1 MSNIEQEEGI
11 KKIEEAMINGLL
23 NYLKTGDF
31 PNNSPNSYMIAYSQ
45 VHKLADDENNSSEKL
60 FNYYNDTI
68 KNYIDSAYKR
78 IKTLPN
84 DKLLDEFILENKKCN
99 QLIYWMKR
107 IFTYLDKFYTKNKQK
122 GTLCTNGLKNYR
134 EIMFIPLKDK
144 LYSIVNNL
152 IKNDRNCNISFRYKI
167 KALLKIIEEVD
178 YNEPN
183 IIKEKDNL
191 KWEGTN
197 KNHFIDEWFNFFK
210 QATVNYIRD
219 KAMEDIQ
226 SKSAPEYIKSCLKYL
241 LEEEERKNEYILNN
255 YYKQIDDINNEYL
268 IEKNAKTLAEKETGF
283 SFMFKNKKDDE
294 IKEAYELLSR
304 SPNALKIISENFD
317 PYIRSRGDE
326 LYKNK
331 DLSKDPIK
339 FIPEL
344 IKLKKEMDDL
354 VEKCFDNSML
364 FQNTKNNA
372 FAFFMSKELYSKQLA
387 NYVDYMMK
395 IGIKSFNEQQIENVL
410 NDVINLFKCLN
421 NKLIFSTEAN
431 KKMSDRLIAGK
442 TISLVAEKNFIAKLR
457 TEAGAQYFTKMTGMI
472 NDLEN
477 SKTEIDLYKNQPH
490 KGQPHGIKFNT
501 KVVSQSAWEIS
512 TNKMD
517 KIEINPVIE
526 DCLKDFND
534 FYTKRHKDHKL
545 LWCYGLTNV
554 EIKYN
559 GYNKNYLSNSTLCQ
573 YCILD
578 LLQKNKELS
587 IKQIS
592 EMLGYREAAV
602 INDIS
607 GLVYNISFNKQ
618 RAKNKGVII
627 GDFGDEFKPENKV
640 KINDDFVCNNLKFNT
655 LPMVS
660 KKKVQNKENELEEA
674 TILKRYQDNILQS
687 TITRIM
693 KSRINVKTP
702 HNWLINETAKQIEIF
717 KAQPM
722 QIKDN
727 IEKLIEKQI
736 IKRNEKDRNC
746 YDYIA

>member
-1 MSNIEQEEGI
+1 MSSIEQEEGI

-23 NYLKTGDF
+23 NYLKTGNF

-45 VHKLADDENNSSEKL
+45 VHKLADDENNSSETL
-60 FNYYNDTI
+60 FNYYNKTI
-68 KNYIDSAYKR
+68 EKYIESAFKR
-78 IKTLPN
+78 IKGLPD
-84 DKLLDEFILENKKCN
+84 DKLLDEFIIENKKCN

-134 EIMFIPLKDK
+134 TIMFIPLKDK
-144 LYSIVNNL
+144 LYKIVNNL

-167 KALLKIIEEVD
+167 KTLLKIFEEID
-178 YNEPN
+178 YNNPN
-183 IIKEKDNL
+183 IVKEKDNL
-191 KWEGTN
+191 KWEGEN
-197 KNHFIDEWFNFFK
+197 KNQFIDEWFNCFK
-210 QATVNYIRD
+210 QATTTYIKE
-219 KAMEDIQ
+219 KALEDIQ

-241 LEEEERKNEYILNN
+241 AEEDERKNEYILSS
-255 YYKQIDDINNEYL
+255 YYKQIDDINNDYL

-304 SPNALKIISENFD
+304 APSALKIISDNFD
-317 PYIRSRGDE
+317 PYIRGRGDE

-410 NDVINLFKCLN
+410 NDIINLFKCLN

-477 SKTEIDLYKNQPH
+477 SKGEIDLYKNLQH
-490 KGQPHGIKFNT
+490 KGQPYGIKFNT

-512 TNKMD
+512 SSKMD
-517 KIEINPVIE
+517 KIEISPVIE

-545 LWCYGLTNV
+545 LWCYGLTNA

-559 GYNKNYLSNSTLCQ
+559 GYSKNYLSNSTLCQ

-578 LLQKNKELS
+578 LLQKNGELT

-592 EMLGYREAAV
+592 EMLGYKDTYV
-602 INDIS
+602 INDIN
-607 GLVYNISFNKQ
+607 GLVYNVSFNRQ
-618 RAKNKGVII
+618 RAKDKGVII
-627 GDFGDEFKPENKV
+627 GDFGEEFKPENKI
-640 KINDDFVCNNLKFNT
+640 KLNDKFICQNLKFNT

-660 KKKVQNKENELEEA
+660 KKKVPNKENELEEA

-693 KSRINVKTP
+693 KSRINVKTTHP
-702 HNWLINETAKQIEIF
+702 WLINETAKQIEMF

-746 YDYIA
+746 YDYVA

>member
-1 MSNIEQEEGI
+1 MVDINEGI
-11 KKIEEAMINGLL
+11 RIIEDAMIDGLL
-23 NYLKTGDF
+23 KYLNTGDF
-31 PNNSPNSYMIAYSQ
+31 PNNSPNSYMTAYSE

-60 FNYYNDTI
+60 FNYFNTKI
-68 KNYIDSAYKR
+68 KDYVESAAKR
-78 IKTLPN
+78 IKNLSD
-84 DKLLDEFILENKKCN
+84 DKLLDEFILENEKCN

-122 GTLCTNGLKNYR
+122 GSLCTNGLKIYR
-134 EIMFIPLKDK
+134 EVMFVPLKEK
-144 LYSIVNNL
+144 LFKIVNNL

-167 KALLKIIEEVD
+167 KTLLKIFEEID
-178 YNEPN
+178 YHEPN
-183 IIKEKDNL
+183 IVKEKDKL
-191 KWEGTN
+191 KWEGQN
-197 KNHFIDEWFNFFK
+197 KNVFIDEWFNSYFK
-210 QATVNYIRD
+210 KSTVDYIKE
-219 KAMEDIQ
+219 KASNDIQ
-226 SKSAPEYIKSCLKYL
+226 SKSAPEYIKSSLKYL
-241 LEEEERKNEYILNN
+241 FEEEERKNEFILST

-268 IEKNAKTLAEKETGF
+268 IEKNAKTLAEKDTGF

-294 IKEAYELLSR
+294 IKDAYSLLSR
-304 SPNALKIISENFD
+304 APSSLKVISDNFD

-395 IGIKSFNEQQIENVL
+395 MGIKSFNESQIENVL
-410 NDVINLFKCLN
+410 NDIINLFKCLN
-421 NKLIFSTEAN
+421 NKLIFSQEAN

-442 TISLVAEKNFIAKLR
+442 YLSIVAEKNFIAKLR

-477 SKTEIDLYKNQPH
+477 SKLEIDYYKQQQH
-490 KGQPHGIKFNT
+490 KGQPYGIKFNV

-512 TNKMD
+512 ANKMD
-517 KIEINPVIE
+517 KIEISPVIS
-526 DCLKDFND
+526 DCLKDFNE

-545 LWCYGLTNV
+545 QWCYGLTNV
-554 EIKYN
+554 EIKYG
-559 GYNKNYLSNSTLCQ
+559 GYNKNYVSNSTLCQ
-573 YCILD
+573 YCILN
-578 LLQKNKELS
+578 LLSKEKELS
-587 IKQIS
+587 IKTIS
-592 EMLGYREAAV
+592 EILGYKDTYV

-607 GLVYNISFNKQ
+607 GLVFNISYNKQ

-627 GDFGDEFKPENKV
+627 GDFGEEFKPENKI
-640 KINDDFVCNNLKFNT
+640 KLNDDFICNNLKFNT

-660 KKKVQNKENELEEA
+660 KKKVANKENELEEA
-674 TILKRYQDNILQS
+674 AILKRYQDNILQS

-693 KSRINVKTP
+693 KSRINVKTT
-702 HNWLINETAKQIEIF
+702 HTWLINEAAKQIDMF
-717 KAQPM
+717 KAQPT

-736 IKRNEKDRNC
+736 IKRNDKDRNC
-746 YDYIA
+746 YDYVA